1 MSKNEKA
8 PSTKRNVLHVSKA
21 VKIQATLAA
30 MKGGISKRALILAL
44 GNAEDEYK
52 RNGRLVLAKGSKN
65 DSE

>member
-1 MSKNEKA
+1 MAKTDKA
-8 PSTKRNVLHVSKA
+8 PSTKRNVLHVSKS

-30 MKGGISKRALILAL
+30 MKGGISKRAMILAL
-44 GNAEDEYK
+44 GTAEDEYK

>member
-1 MSKNEKA
+1 MAKNEKA
-8 PSTKRNVLHVSKA
+8 PSTKRNVLHVSKS

-30 MKGGISKRALILAL
+30 MQTGVSKRSLILAL

-52 RNGRLVLAKGSKN
+52 RSGRLVLAKGSKN